1 MKSLQESIISS
12 VGAGKEKI
20 IKNILKKIEKQTSV
34 YYKSTPDHKFDEWGN
49 ELFVGDVI
57 LYKGEITHNTQTPL
71 YVESLTP
78 TNGDIEYIL
87 CWNPCDN
94 KLYNI
99 FYLDV
104 VKIFDIEKYIK

>member
-1 MKSLQESIISS
+1 MRTIKESIVSS

-20 IKNILKKIEKQTSV
+20 IKNILKKIEKQTNT
-34 YYKSTPDHKFDEWGN
+34 YYNSTEEHKFDVFGN
-49 ELFVGDVI
+49 EIFVGDVI
-57 LYKGEITHNTQTPL
+57 LYSGVITHNTKTPL

-78 TNGDIEYIL
+78 TNDDIDYIL

-99 FYLDV
+99 FYLDTI
-104 VKIFDIEKYIK
+104 KIINIEKYVK

>member
-1 MKSLQESIISS
+1 MKTLKESIVSS
-12 VGAGKEKI
+12 VGAGREKI
-20 IKNILKKIEKQTSV
+20 IKSILKKIEKQTNTV
-34 YYKSTPDHKFDEWGN
+34 YKFSNEHKFDEIGN
-49 ELFVGDVI
+49 EIFVGDAV
-57 LYKGEITHNTQTPL
+57 LYKSEITHNTQTPL

-99 FYLDV
+99 FCLEV
-104 VKIFDIEKYIK
+104 VKIFDIEKYVK

>member
-20 IKNILKKIEKQTSV
+20 IKNILKKIEKQP
-34 YYKSTPDHKFDEWGN
+34 YAYGKSSEEHKFDEWGN
-49 ELFVGDVI
+49 EIFEGDVV
-57 LYKGEITHNTQTPL
+57 LYKGQITHNIHTPL

-78 TNGDIEYIL
+78 SIDEIEMIL
-87 CWNPCDN
+87 CWNPCDD

-99 FYLDV
+99 WANDTI
-104 VKIFDIEKYIK
+104 KIFNIEKYVK

>member
-1 MKSLQESIISS
+1 MKTIKESIISS

-20 IKNILKKIEKQTSV
+20 IKNILKKIEKQTNT
-34 YYKSTPDHKFDEWGN
+34 YYKFSNDHKFDELGN
-49 ELFVGDVI
+49 EIFVGDVV

-78 TNGDIEYIL
+78 TNGDTEFIL
-87 CWNPCDN
+87 CWNPCDD

-99 FYLDV
+99 FCLETI
-104 VKIFDIEKYIK
+104 KIFNIEKYVK

>member
-1 MKSLQESIISS
+1 MKTIKESIVSS

-20 IKNILKKIEKQTSV
+20 VKNILKKIEKQAN
-34 YYKSTPDHKFDEWGN
+34 YYEASNEHKFDEWGN
-49 ELFVGDVI
+49 EIFVGDVV
-57 LYKGEITHNTQTPL
+57 LYKGEITHNAQIPL

-78 TNGDIEYIL
+78 TNDDIDCIL

-99 FYLDV
+99 WSDDTI
-104 VKIFDIEKYIK
+104 KIFDIEKYVK